1 MQQLPLHLL
10 PALSLKAVLHRMK
23 LDNVSF
29 AFYMNASCGLPG
41 HKPCHSV
48 GPHTDTSPVY
58 APDAS
63 LAGVARY
70 KDRFHSHTQFYKDA
84 AAGELPAFTWLNC
97 AAEAADHPCSDMAK
111 GERCQKVRSIR
122 FVACTVVNLTSTRL
136 RIYTRLCVRA
146 NVGTRRCL

>member
-1 MQQLPLHLL
+1 
-10 PALSLKAVLHRMK
+10 MK

-111 GERCQKVRSIR
+111 GERCQKVRWIR
-122 FVACTVVNLTSTRL
+122 FVACTVVADLNSGPAGYIRGSACGQALEPDAV
-136 RIYTRLCVRA
+136 YDCVRRC
-146 NVGTRRCL
+146 RREL

>member
-1 MQQLPLHLL
+1 MCVFFRPF
-10 PALSLKAVLHRMK
+10 SLNAVLHRMK